1 MGGRE
6 QKNLWNEVNHW
17 LEDVFLK
24 KVYGNILHCNFHF
37 KLKLEGSKATVL
49 PEFFFLVLVSL
60 CRALSGL
67 GVSVLLIS
75 GSSWVSDVSL
85 KSLKTLGLYLPI
97 A

>member
-6 QKNLWNEVNHW
+6 QKNLRNEVNHW

-37 KLKLEGSKATVL
+37 KLKLEGNKATVL
-49 PEFFFLVLVSL
+49 PEFLFLVPVSL

-67 GVSVLLIS
+67 GVPVLLIS